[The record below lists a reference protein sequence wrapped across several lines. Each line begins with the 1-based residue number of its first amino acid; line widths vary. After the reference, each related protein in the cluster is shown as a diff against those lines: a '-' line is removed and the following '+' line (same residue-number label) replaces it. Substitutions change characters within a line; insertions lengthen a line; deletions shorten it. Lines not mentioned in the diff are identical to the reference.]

1 MKKLIYLIVIIIIGI
16 LIFGIY
22 NKFFKNK
29 EEIKV
34 LETAVVKREN
44 IINTID
50 ATAIVQ
56 PQVNAYVKVGARAT
70 GTIVKMNV
78 DIGDK
83 VKKGQLI
90 AIIDQRE
97 TLIDTQTA
105 QKDYQKSLDTL
116 YQIQETY
123 PLRIKEAEKALE
135 QAKANYN
142 YAKWNLER
150 QKSLIE
156 KEYTTYQAL
165 EQAKRDYES
174 AKASLEQAEKS
185 LERVKKEYETQ
196 LRIAKEDVEI
206 KKLNLTKNNV
216 RTTYTEIYSPIDGI
230 VSNVTAR
237 EGETVVAG
245 LQVANL
251 ITILDPTK
259 VEIQIYVD
267 ETDIGKIKEGQ
278 KVEYTADAY
287 PGKKFEGVIS
297 KIYPEPV
304 VKDNIVYYLAI
315 VKAKEEDALFLKP
328 QMTVYAKIITG
339 EKQNALVVP
348 NSAVKFEEN
357 NQVVYKVDGKKITKV
372 KVKTGWITSEYTEI
386 LEGLKEGDI
395 VATKLILPEA
405 KH

>member
-1 MKKLIYLIVIIIIGI
+1 MKKSIYVIVIIIIGI

-22 NKFFKNK
+22 NKFFKKK

-34 LETAVVKREN
+34 LETAVVKRES

-116 YQIQETY
+116 SQIQETY
-123 PLRIKEAEKALE
+123 PLKIKEAEKALE
-135 QAKANYN
+135 QAKANYS

-196 LRIAKEDVEI
+196 LRIAKDDVEI

-315 VKAKEEDALFLKP
+315 VRAKEEDALFLKP

-357 NQVVYKVDGKKITKV
+357 NQIVYKVDGKKITKV

-395 VATKLILPEA
+395 VATKLILPGA

>member
-1 MKKLIYLIVIIIIGI
+1 MKKLIYVILIIIIGI

-22 NKFFKNK
+22 NKFFKKK

-78 DIGDK
+78 DIGDR

-116 YQIQETY
+116 SQIQETY

-216 RTTYTEIYSPIDGI
+216 KTTYTEIYSPIDGI
-230 VSNVTAR
+230 VSNITAR

-315 VKAKEEDALFLKP
+315 VRAKEEDALFLKP